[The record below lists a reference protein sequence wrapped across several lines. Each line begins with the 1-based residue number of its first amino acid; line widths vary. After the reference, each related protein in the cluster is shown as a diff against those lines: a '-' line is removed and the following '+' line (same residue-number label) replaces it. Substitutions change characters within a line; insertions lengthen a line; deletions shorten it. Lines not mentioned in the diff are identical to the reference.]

1 MSVEITIRGN
11 VGDGIQVR
19 EGERNG
25 EPYKVLSFS
34 IASTKFKK
42 QVENG
47 QEVYVPVKTTWYN
60 CAYWNKDA
68 DVLHKNLK
76 KGLPITVV
84 GEVVDVGTYPS
95 KTTGEILP
103 NIEVRVDTAYLNLN
117 SKRIDTI
124 TLLPPRGP
132 DTNGVDEDPTAA
144 FEQQN

>member
-47 QEVYVPVKTTWYN
+47 QEVYVPVKTTWYS
-60 CAYWNKDA
+60 CAYWNKDV

-76 KGLPITVV
+76 KGLPITVI
-84 GEVVDVGTYPS
+84 GEVVDIGTYPS

-103 NIEVRVDTAYLNLN
+103 YIEVRVDTAYLNLN
-117 SKRIDTI
+117 SKRIDSI
-124 TLLPPRGP
+124 TLLPPR
-132 DTNGVDEDPTAA
+132 TAEIQNEDGNPPAA